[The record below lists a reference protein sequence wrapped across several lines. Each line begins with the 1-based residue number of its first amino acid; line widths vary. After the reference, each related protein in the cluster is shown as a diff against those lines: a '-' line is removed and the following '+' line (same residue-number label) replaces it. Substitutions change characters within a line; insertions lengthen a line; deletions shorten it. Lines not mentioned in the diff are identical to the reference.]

1 MPTTEIPPRP
11 TVSSPPTSTAAH
23 AADLYDVEGWESAFR
38 GLHDVPKLLVQLQDD
53 LSRSR
58 QREAFWISVVVHLT
72 LVILAVNGPRIER
85 YLPKRQVI
93 MVSPNDLMRQKEL
106 TFLEL
111 PPDEQKLTKPPES
124 DRISDKNRIATSR
137 APQLDRQELK
147 KILDSARPGA
157 PGQRVP
163 QTPQQPAA
171 SPSPAQNAQAQQQ
184 QPNQSPGAAP
194 PPPSQNQDQI
204 AKLEAPRVR
213 APKPS
218 FETKPMSPGTAIE
231 QAGRAAL
238 ANRGSY
244 GGDNGD
250 FGLNQGSKARAQG
263 QVEVLSDAM
272 GVDFGPYLSRI
283 LREIKANW
291 VRQLPESA
299 LFSGK
304 KGKFAI
310 EFYILR
316 DGRVTGM
323 ALTDSSGDPPLDRS
337 GWGGIKAS
345 DPFPALPNEF
355 AGQYLK
361 LRIRFYCNMEEA
373 ELR

>member
-1 MPTTEIPPRP
+1 MPTTEIPPKP
-11 TVSSPPTSTAAH
+11 AVSSPPTATPSH
-23 AADLYDVEGWESAFR
+23 SADLYDAEGWETAFR
-38 GLHDVPKLLVQLQDD
+38 ELHDVPELLVQLQDE

-72 LVILAVNGPRIER
+72 LIILVVNGPRIER
-85 YLPKRQVI
+85 YLPRRAVI
-93 MVSPNDLMRQKEL
+93 AVSPNDMMRQKEL
-106 TFLEL
+106 TYLEL
-111 PPDEQKLTKPPES
+111 PPDEQKLTKPPET
-124 DRISDKNRIATSR
+124 DHISDKNRIATSR

-163 QTPQQPAA
+163 QTAPQPATT
-171 SPSPAQNAQAQQQ
+171 PSPAQNGQAQQQ
-184 QPNQSPGAAP
+184 QPTPQGSA
-194 PPPSQNQDQI
+194 PPSQNQDQV
-204 AKLEAPRVR
+204 ANLEVPRVR

-218 FETKPMSPGTAIE
+218 FETKPMSPGSAIE
-231 QAGRAAL
+231 QAGRAAI

-250 FGLNQGSKARAQG
+250 FGLSRGSQARAQG
-263 QVEVLSDAM
+263 QVDVLSDTM

-283 LREIKANW
+283 VREVRDNW
-291 VRQLPESA
+291 YRIMPDSVRLG
-299 LFSGK
+299 FK
-304 KGKFAI
+304 KGKLAI
-310 EFYILR
+310 QFYILK
-316 DGRVTGM
+316 DGRTTGM
-323 ALTDSSGDPPLDRS
+323 ALTDPSGDVALDRS
-337 GWGGIKAS
+337 AWGGITAS

-361 LRIRFYCNMEEA
+361 LRIRFYCNLEES

>member
-11 TVSSPPTSTAAH
+11 TVSSPPTATASH
-23 AADLYDVEGWESAFR
+23 PADLYDAEGWESAYR
-38 GLHDVPKLLVQLQDD
+38 ELHDVPELLVQLQDE

-72 LVILAVNGPRIER
+72 LVILVVNFPKIEQLLPRRAVIA
-85 YLPKRQVI
+85 
-93 MVSPNDLMRQKEL
+93 VSPNDMMREKEL
-106 TFLEL
+106 TYLEL
-111 PPDEQKLTKPPES
+111 PPDEQKLTKPPET
-124 DRISDKNRIATSR
+124 DHISDKNRIATR
-137 APQLDRQELK
+137 GPQLDRQELK
-147 KILDSARPGA
+147 KILDSARAGA

-163 QTPQQPAA
+163 QTAPQPAA
-171 SPSPAQNAQAQQQ
+171 PPSPAQNGQAQQQ
-184 QPNQSPGAAP
+184 QPTQPQGAVAP
-194 PPPSQNQDQI
+194 PQNQGQV
-204 AKLEAPRVR
+204 ANLEVPRVR
-213 APKPS
+213 QPKPT

-250 FGLNQGSKARAQG
+250 FGLSRGSQARAQG
-263 QVEVLSDAM
+263 QVDVLSDTM

-283 LREIKANW
+283 LREIRGNW
-291 VRQLPESA
+291 IRQLPESA
-299 LFSGK
+299 LSGWK
-304 KGKFAI
+304 RGKLAI

-316 DGRVTGM
+316 DGRTTGM
-323 ALTDSSGDPPLDRS
+323 ALTDSSGDIALDRS
-337 GWGGIKAS
+337 AWGGIAAS

-361 LRIRFYCNMEEA
+361 LRIRFYCNLEES

>member
-11 TVSSPPTSTAAH
+11 TVSSPPTATPSH
-23 AADLYDVEGWESAFR
+23 SADLYDAEGWESAFR
-38 GLHDVPKLLVQLQDD
+38 ELHDVPELLVQLQDE

-72 LVILAVNGPRIER
+72 LIILVVNGPRIER
-85 YLPKRQVI
+85 YLPRRAVI
-93 MVSPNDLMRQKEL
+93 AVSPNDMMRQKEL
-106 TFLEL
+106 TYLEL
-111 PPDEQKLTKPPES
+111 PPDEQKLTKPPET
-124 DRISDKNRIATSR
+124 DHISDKNRIATSR

-163 QTPQQPAA
+163 QTAAQPAA
-171 SPSPAQNAQAQQQ
+171 PPSPAQSGQAQQQ
-184 QPNQSPGAAP
+184 QPTQPQGAV
-194 PPPSQNQDQI
+194 PPSQNQDQV
-204 AKLEAPRVR
+204 ANLEVPRVKQ
-213 APKPS
+213 PKPS
-218 FETKPMSPGTAIE
+218 FETKPMSPGSAIE
-231 QAGRAAL
+231 QAGRAAI

-250 FGLNQGSKARAQG
+250 FGLSRGSQARAQG
-263 QVEVLSDAM
+263 QVDVLSDTM

-283 LREIKANW
+283 LREIRANW

-299 LFSGK
+299 LSGLK
-304 KGKFAI
+304 RGKLAI

-316 DGRVTGM
+316 DGRTTGM
-323 ALTDSSGDPPLDRS
+323 ALTDPSGDVALDRS
-337 GWGGIKAS
+337 AWGGITAS

-361 LRIRFYCNMEEA
+361 LRIRFYCNLEES

>member
-1 MPTTEIPPRP
+1 MPTTEIPSRTP
-11 TVSSPPTSTAAH
+11 VSTPPPDTRVRTGDLHH
-23 AADLYDVEGWESAFR
+23 AEGWESAYHT
-38 GLHDVPKLLVQLQDD
+38 LHDVPELLVQLQDE

-58 QREAFWISVVVHLT
+58 WQEAFWISVVFHLT
-72 LVILAVNGPRIER
+72 VLILLVNLQNIENR
-85 YLPKRQVI
+85 WWRAPVI
-93 MVSPNDLMRQKEL
+93 AVSPNDLMRQKEL

-111 PPDEQKLTKPPES
+111 PPDEQKVTKPPES

-137 APQLDRQELK
+137 APQIDRKELK
-147 KILDSARPGA
+147 KILDSARAGA
-157 PGQRVP
+157 PGRPVP
-163 QTPQQPAA
+163 QAPPQPATT
-171 SPSPAQNAQAQQQ
+171 PSPAQSSQAQQQ
-184 QPNQSPGAAP
+184 QPNQSQGASGP
-194 PPPSQNQDQI
+194 PASQNQSQI
-204 AKLEAPRVR
+204 ANLDVPRVR
-213 APKPS
+213 TTKPS
-218 FETKPMSPGTAIE
+218 FETKPMSPGSAIE
-231 QAGRAAL
+231 QAGRAAI

-250 FGLNQGSKARAQG
+250 FGLSQGSKARAQG
-263 QVEVLSDAM
+263 QVDVLSDTM

-283 LREIKANW
+283 LREIRANW

-299 LFSGK
+299 LSGLK
-304 KGKFAI
+304 KGKLAI

-316 DGRVTGM
+316 DGRTTGM
-323 ALTDSSGDPPLDRS
+323 SLTDSSGDVALDRS
-337 GWGGIKAS
+337 AWGGITAS

>member
-1 MPTTEIPPRP
+1 MPTTEIPTRT
-11 TVSSPPTSTAAH
+11 TVSSSPPDTQVRMG
-23 AADLYDVEGWESAFR
+23 DLYDAEGWESAYR
-38 GLHDVPKLLVQLQDD
+38 TLHDVPELLVQLQDE

-58 QREAFWISVVVHLT
+58 WQEAFWISVVFHLT
-72 LVILAVNGPRIER
+72 VLIFLVNLQNIANRWWRAP
-85 YLPKRQVI
+85 VI
-93 MVSPNDLMRQKEL
+93 AVSPNDLMRQKEL

-137 APQLDRQELK
+137 APQLDRRELK

-157 PGQRVP
+157 PGQPVP
-163 QTPQQPAA
+163 QAPQQPAA
-171 SPSPAQNAQAQQQ
+171 QPSPAQSAQGQ
-184 QPNQSPGAAP
+184 QPSQSSGAGAP
-194 PPPSQNQDQI
+194 PPPQNQNQVANLDV
-204 AKLEAPRVR
+204 PRVR
-213 APKPS
+213 SAKPS
-218 FETKPMSPGTAIE
+218 FETKPLSPGSAIE
-231 QAGRAAL
+231 QAGRAAI

-263 QVEVLSDAM
+263 QVDVLSDTM
-272 GVDFGPYLSRI
+272 GVDFGPYLTRI

-299 LFSGK
+299 LSGLK
-304 KGKFAI
+304 RGKLAI

-316 DGRVTGM
+316 DGRTTGM
-323 ALTDSSGDPPLDRS
+323 ALTDSSGDVALDRS
-337 GWGGIKAS
+337 AWGGITAS

>member
-1 MPTTEIPPRP
+1 
-11 TVSSPPTSTAAH
+11 V
-23 AADLYDVEGWESAFR
+23 
-38 GLHDVPKLLVQLQDD
+38 
-53 LSRSR
+53 
-58 QREAFWISVVVHLT
+58 
-72 LVILAVNGPRIER
+72 
-85 YLPKRQVI
+85 
-93 MVSPNDLMRQKEL
+93 
-106 TFLEL
+106 
-111 PPDEQKLTKPPES
+111 
-124 DRISDKNRIATSR
+124 
-137 APQLDRQELK
+137 
-147 KILDSARPGA
+147 
-157 PGQRVP
+157 
-163 QTPQQPAA
+163 
-171 SPSPAQNAQAQQQ
+171 
-184 QPNQSPGAAP
+184 
-194 PPPSQNQDQI
+194 
-204 AKLEAPRVR
+204 
-213 APKPS
+213 
-218 FETKPMSPGTAIE
+218 SPGTAIE
-231 QAGRAAL
+231 EAGRAAL

-263 QVEVLSDAM
+263 QAEVLSDTM

-304 KGKFAI
+304 RGKFAI

-316 DGRVTGM
+316 DGRITGM

>member
-11 TVSSPPTSTAAH
+11 TVSSPPTSTPAH

-38 GLHDVPKLLVQLQDD
+38 GLHDVPRLLVQLQDD

-93 MVSPNDLMRQKEL
+93 MVTPNDLMRQKEL

-111 PPDEQKLTKPPES
+111 PPDEQKLAKPPES

-184 QPNQSPGAAP
+184 QPNQSPGAAA
-194 PPPSQNQDQI
+194 PPPSQNQDQM

-218 FETKPMSPGTAIE
+218 FETKPVSPGTAIE

-238 ANRGSY
+238 ANRGGY

-250 FGLNQGSKARAQG
+250 FGLSQGSQARQLGA
-263 QVEVLSDAM
+263 VDVLSDTM
-272 GVDFGPYLSRI
+272 GIDFGPYLSRI
-283 LREIKANW
+283 TREVRENW
-291 VRQLPESA
+291 YRIMPDSVRLG
-299 LFSGK
+299 LK
-304 KGKFAI
+304 KGKLAI
-310 EFYILR
+310 QFYILR

-323 ALTDSSGDPPLDRS
+323 QLTDPSGDVVLDRAA
-337 GWGGIKAS
+337 WGGITAS
-345 DPFPALPNEF
+345 DPFPQLPNEF
-355 AGQYLK
+355 AGQYLN
-361 LRIRFYCNMEEA
+361 LRFRFYYNPDESD
-373 ELR
+373 LR